1 MDELI
6 YILFILLLLILV
18 YQILSYLQAHDH
30 EQVVTSQ
37 TFFIFVM
44 RCENVLMVIS
54 KGVAFTADSLFTIPL
69 FTSFFNVLEII
80 FEGIGSNIVKTNE
93 FNFVIENSIDVI
105 IANGREN
112 FQNTKNNSNCN
123 IIIDSMRIGILTP
136 TPLSSPLQRVTVF
149 DFDETNIERGKDV
162 LKCELMLIKCKCI

>member
-6 YILFILLLLILV
+6 YILFVLLFLILV
-18 YQILSYLQAHDH
+18 YQILSYLQAH
-30 EQVVTSQ
+30 EQVVTLQ

-112 FQNTKNNSNCN
+112 FQNTKNDSNCN

-136 TPLSSPLQRVTVF
+136 TPLSTRLQCVTVF
-149 DFDETNIERGKDV
+149 DFDETNIEERANDV